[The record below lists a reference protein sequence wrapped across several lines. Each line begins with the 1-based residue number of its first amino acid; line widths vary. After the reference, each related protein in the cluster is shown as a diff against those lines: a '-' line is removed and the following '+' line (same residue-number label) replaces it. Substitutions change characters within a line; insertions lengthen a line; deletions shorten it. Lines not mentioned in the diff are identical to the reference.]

1 MKYFIFVFYLCF
13 FTTNVS
19 GQTSTL
25 LPNGW
30 TITPAGTKIT
40 LGDLPLNM
48 VISPNNKYIAVTNN
62 GWGKQSIQLIDAKS
76 FTILDTAEIAQSW
89 LGLKFSNDNKYL
101 YASAGNYN
109 QIIKYTITNNHLV
122 IVDSIVL
129 GKKWPEKVSPTGIE
143 INDKRQQIYVVSKES
158 NSLYIIDIKTNV
170 IIKQIQLSAEAF
182 TCLLS
187 PNGKY
192 LYITV
197 WGGAK
202 VFIYNTEKELITDSI
217 NVGKNPNDLCISK
230 NGKWLYVANSVD
242 NTVSVIETATN
253 KVIETLNTA
262 LYPNAPS
269 GSTTN
274 SVALSADNNK
284 LYVANADNNYLAV
297 FNVSKPGASTSL
309 GFIPTGWYPTCVRV
323 FKDKLLVLNGKGA
336 VSKPNPKGPQ
346 PIEKNGQSNYKK
358 GNKKSEQY
366 IGGLFIGSMSIINV
380 PNEKELVHYTEKVYK
395 NTPYTKE
402 KETKSEGETGN
413 PIPKEL
419 GQTSPIKNVFY
430 VIKENRTYDQ
440 VLGDEPEGNG
450 DTSLV
455 LFGKKITPNEHAIAE
470 QFVLLDNFYVDA
482 EVSADGHNWSMAA
495 YANDYVEKTWPSNYS
510 GRGGTYDYAANK
522 KVAMPNNG
530 FLWDYALRAGIS
542 FRDYGEFTDDDGT
555 VYLPDLQKHMCKDYP
570 GWNLMIRDTEREKI
584 WEKDFDSLVA
594 INKVPQLNI
603 LYLPNDH
610 TAGLSK
616 KTRTPYAYVAEN
628 DLALGLFLE
637 HLSLS
642 TIWKDCAVFV
652 LEDDAQ
658 NGPDHVDAHRS
669 IAFLAGPYIKRK
681 FIDHSMY
688 STSGML
694 RTMEL
699 ILGLPPM
706 SQYDAAATPMYKC
719 FTPQM
724 DTKTYIHLPEEINI
738 DEMNTAYNFNSKISD
753 EFDLSGPDRI
763 PDLILNKVIWSA
775 IKKNVPFPAPVRAA
789 FLKTNTKDIDD

>member
-101 YASAGNYN
+101 YASAGNCN

-262 LYPNAPS
+262 LFPNAPS

-522 KVAMPNNG
+522 KVAMPKNG

-555 VYLPDLQKHMCKDYP
+555 VYLLDLQKHMCKDYP

-637 HLSLS
+637 HLSQS

-658 NGPDHVDAHRS
+658 NGPDNVDAHRS

-719 FTPQM
+719 FIPQM